1 MRRRSFLFA
10 AAAATLVPSERAR
23 SAGAP
28 GGLVLATATP
38 GGSFPA
44 FGQALVEALRT
55 VDPALA
61 IALQPSKGSAENVG
75 LLKNGSVDLALV
87 QGDYATDALRA
98 EPEAGPRIT
107 AVAPVSASPGLFV
120 VPAASAIRAV
130 HDLRGRRVALGT
142 HASGLTVMGR
152 TVLAGSG
159 LDPDRDIVP
168 ILLDRAGDG
177 AVMVQD
183 GRAAALWG
191 AGLGWPG
198 FRTLA
203 EAPGG
208 ARFFGPAP
216 DAIDRILAL
225 GTSLRRRTVPADVF
239 AGQHAPIETV
249 GSWSF
254 VLARPGIDGALVARF
269 VAALARSQDDLARH
283 YPQGGDS
290 DPRNLVEALP
300 RGWLH
305 PASAAY
311 LRDIGAL
318 P

>member
-1 MRRRSFLFA
+1 MRRRSFLVG
-10 AAAATLVPSERAR
+10 AAAATLIVPGRAR
-23 SAGAP
+23 STGAP

-44 FGQALVEALRT
+44 FGQALVEALGAT
-55 VDPALA
+55 DPTLS
-61 IALQPSKGSAENVG
+61 ITLRPSKGSAENVG
-75 LLKNGSVDLALV
+75 LLKGGTVDLALV

-98 EPEAGPRIT
+98 EPEAGPRLT
-107 AVAPVSASPGLFV
+107 VVAPVNASPGLFV
-120 VPAASAIRAV
+120 VPAASAIRGV
-130 HDLRGRRVALGT
+130 PDLRGRRVVLGT

-159 LDPDRDIVP
+159 IDPDRDIAP
-168 ILLDRAGDG
+168 ILLDRAADG

-208 ARFFGPAP
+208 TRFFGPAP

-225 GTSLRRRTVPADVF
+225 GTSLRRRTVPAN
-239 AGQHAPIETV
+239 ALEGQKAPIETV

-254 VLARPGIDGALVARF
+254 VLARPDIDRATVARF
-269 VAALARSQDDLARH
+269 VAALAGSQARLAQS

-290 DPRNLVEALP
+290 DPRNLVDAVP

-311 LRDIGAL
+311 LRGIGAL